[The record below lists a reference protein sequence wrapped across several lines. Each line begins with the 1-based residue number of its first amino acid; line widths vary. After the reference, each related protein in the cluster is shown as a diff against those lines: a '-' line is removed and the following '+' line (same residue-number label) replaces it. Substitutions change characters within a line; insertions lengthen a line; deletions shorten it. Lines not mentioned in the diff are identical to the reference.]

1 MAKIDLRDPNTQIA
15 GAIVLA
21 SLAIGYVFFVSK
33 MLPFGYR
40 QKSQVIVQLEQ
51 DYEKVSAD
59 LMKAK
64 QSASRLPK
72 VQAELEAIAKTWDDA
87 KKLLPEAKQMPELL
101 TQVTVAG
108 QRSGVDF
115 VLFEPKPGQPRD
127 IYVENP
133 IAVTVQ
139 GGYHDVGS
147 FLGRISNLPRIVN
160 VRSVNL
166 KSVPNPV
173 DSELPALVEADL
185 QMSAYT
191 LLSESERASMQAQQE
206 AAAANPAT
214 KSKGAAGAAALKN
227 SGAQAKGAANAAH

>member
-15 GAIVLA
+15 GAIVFA

-33 MLPFGYR
+33 MFPFGYR

-115 VLFEPKPGQPRD
+115 VLFEPKAGQPRD

-173 DSELPALVEADL
+173 DADLPALVEADL

-191 LLSESERASMQAQQE
+191 LLSESERASMQAQQA

-214 KSKGAAGAAALKN
+214 KSKGAAGASALKN

>member
-1 MAKIDLRDPNTQIA
+1 MAKLDLRDPNTQIA
-15 GAIVLA
+15 GAIVFA
-21 SLAIGYVFFVSK
+21 SLAIGYVFFVSN
-33 MLPFGYR
+33 MLPFGY
-40 QKSQVIVQLEQ
+40 QNKSTVITQLEQ

-115 VLFEPKPGQPRD
+115 VLFEPKPGQPKD

-173 DSELPALVEADL
+173 DPDLPGLVEADM

-206 AAAANPAT
+206 AAAANP

-227 SGAQAKGAANAAH
+227 SGAQAKGAANAH

>member
-1 MAKIDLRDPNTQIA
+1 MAKIDFRDPNTQIA
-15 GAIVLA
+15 GVVVLA
-21 SLAIGYVFFVSK
+21 SLVIGYVFFISK

-40 QKSQVIVQLEQ
+40 QKAQTIDQLEQ

-133 IAVTVQ
+133 IAVIVQ

-173 DSELPALVEADL
+173 DPELPGLVEADL

-191 LLSESERASMQAQQE
+191 LLSEAERAQIQAQQE
-206 AAAANPAT
+206 AAATASPA
-214 KSKGAAGAAALKN
+214 KKGAAAMKNAGAE
-227 SGAQAKGAANAAH
+227 AKGVANAGH

>member
-1 MAKIDLRDPNTQIA
+1 MAKLDLRDPNTQIA
-15 GAIVLA
+15 GVVVLA
-21 SLAIGYVFFVSK
+21 SLAIGYAFFLADF
-33 MLPFGYR
+33 LPFGYQ
-40 QKSQVIVQLEQ
+40 QKARVITQLEQ

-108 QRSGVDF
+108 QRSSVDF

-139 GGYHDVGS
+139 GGYHDVGA

-166 KSVPNPV
+166 KSVPNPI
-173 DSELPALVEADL
+173 DPDLPSLVEAEM

-191 LLSESERASMQAQQE
+191 LLSESERAQMQAQQQQ
-206 AAAANPAT
+206 AAETGPAR
-214 KSKGAAGAAALKN
+214 KGAGALK
-227 SGAQAKGAANAAH
+227 SAGSQAKGVADAH